1 MTKILIVEDD
11 RELQEG
17 LVFALEGEGYSTRLS
32 QKGRRQCAPRLWTI
46 ILL

>member
-17 LVFALEGEGYSTRLS
+17 LVFALEGEGYSTRAVLTNPVT
-32 QKGRRQCAPRLWTI
+32 CLPFCMA
-46 ILL
+46 